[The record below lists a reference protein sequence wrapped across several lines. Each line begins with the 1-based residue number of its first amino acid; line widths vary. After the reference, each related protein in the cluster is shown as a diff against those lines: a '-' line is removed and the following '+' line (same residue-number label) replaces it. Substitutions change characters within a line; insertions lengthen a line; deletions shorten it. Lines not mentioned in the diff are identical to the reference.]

1 MLVFTQ
7 AVLPYI
13 YSRSVSK
20 LKKRARNT
28 NRNSDVSE
36 SKDQGSIRQSVIQFF
51 KANLNGIQD
60 FFVKHVRPVHLAVFY
75 FFGAYYNFSKRF
87 AGIRYVSSL

>member
-1 MLVFTQ
+1 MLVFAQ

-13 YSRSVSK
+13 YTRGVSEM
-20 LKKRARNT
+20 KKRSRTSARTIDPEN
-28 NRNSDVSE
+28 NKLE
-36 SKDQGSIRQSVIQFF
+36 GIKHSVVQFF
-51 KANLNGIQD
+51 KTNLTQIQD

-87 AGIRYVSSL
+87 AGIRYVS